1 MELKKNRLMKISKH
15 VPSIFT
21 ATNLIFG
28 FIAILINDPLYS
40 PLLIV
45 ASSFFDVMDG
55 AIARKFNA
63 TSLFGAELDSLADLV
78 SFIIAPA
85 FLYYNHVLVT
95 APKIQSIIVICI
107 LVVFGALRLAKFNID
122 TEQTKNFKGV
132 PSPTTGV
139 FFSFL
144 VFETHA
150 NTILNYNENIIIWL
164 VLPLIFAFLM
174 VSPFH
179 FISLKKSNSR
189 KKKILLIVFTIMFF
203 TSLILW
209 AITKMPFVPLAIIIY
224 IVSSILLCRK
234 GC

>member
-1 MELKKNRLMKISKH
+1 MNISRH
-15 VPSIFT
+15 IPSTFT
-21 ATNLIFG
+21 AANLTLG
-28 FIAILINDPLYS
+28 FIAILINDPFYS
-40 PLLIV
+40 PILIIS
-45 ASSFFDVMDG
+45 SSFFDVADG

-85 FLYYNHVLVT
+85 YLYYNHVLYA
-95 APKIQSIIVICI
+95 APELQSIIVTC
-107 LVVFGALRLAKFNID
+107 LLGVFGALRLAKFNID
-122 TEQTKNFKGV
+122 TEQTSNFKGV
-132 PSPTTGV
+132 PSPATGL
-139 FFSFL
+139 FFAFL
-144 VFETHA
+144 VFEKHA
-150 NTILNYNENIIIWL
+150 DTILNYDENIIIWL
-164 VLPLIFAFLM
+164 ALPLIFAFLM

-189 KKKILLIVFTIMFF
+189 KKKILLIVFTVLFV

-224 IVSSILLCRK
+224 IISSIFLCRK

>member
-1 MELKKNRLMKISKH
+1 MNISRH
-15 VPSIFT
+15 IPSTFT
-21 ATNLIFG
+21 AANLTLG
-28 FIAILINDPLYS
+28 FIAILINDPFYS
-40 PLLIV
+40 PFLII
-45 ASSFFDVMDG
+45 ASSFFDVADG
-55 AIARKFNA
+55 AIARKFNS

-85 FLYYNHVLVT
+85 YLYYNHVLES
-95 APKIQSIIVICI
+95 APEFQSIMVTCI

-122 TEQTKNFKGV
+122 TEQKTNFKGV

-144 VFETHA
+144 VFEKHA
-150 NTILNYNENIIIWL
+150 NTVLNYDENIIIWL
-164 VLPLIFAFLM
+164 ILPLIFAYFM
-174 VSPFH
+174 ISPFR

-189 KKKILLIVFTIMFF
+189 KKKILLIVFTIMFV

-209 AITKMPFVPLAIIIY
+209 AITEMPFVPLAILIY
-224 IVSSILLCRK
+224 IVTSILLCRK